1 MNNSSISVLPN
12 VRYRAENGTVTN
24 LLKQIMVN
32 GAIMLITMPLLRM
45 LLLASNLKRQASI
58 AGHSKWN
65 LWWLRWQERFLSD
78 YLGIPLAVSFHQ
90 CSMIIY
96 SCTTDGINTRT
107 KIRQGNI
114 TFGSYA
120 VLCAKLDSLQNK
132 MYA

>member
-65 LWWLRWQERFLSD
+65 LWWLR
-78 YLGIPLAVSFHQ
+78 
-90 CSMIIY
+90 
-96 SCTTDGINTRT
+96 
-107 KIRQGNI
+107 
-114 TFGSYA
+114 
-120 VLCAKLDSLQNK
+120 
-132 MYA
+132 